1 MLTKNFF
8 LVYLYIWKNTGMKIG
23 KTFNKIINSPYLS
36 ASIFLASGGYKIY
49 DDYKLADDKY
59 KKKFLIKD
67 SVVLSG
73 AALGMLAERSFAQ
86 KAYNSKLYHNTIH
99 KVSENIL
106 HFSKIKNIQTYLGY
120 TKSILKNFLSGFALF
135 ASGILGALGM
145 DYLLSKTGF
154 EQPNRTTRKHI
165 QEKTKIRRYIDGNI
179 EKIVDKKTKEEMY
192 SRITDMPQMKIF
204 TTGLIGAQAID
215 LAKEKEFDKRLNH
228 TTRCMVNNS
237 MLPLFF
243 LSTSSTLT
251 KNMRTIYRVPIIF
264 TSLVGGTMLG
274 KKMLNK
280 YVEKLSD

>member
-1 MLTKNFF
+1 
-8 LVYLYIWKNTGMKIG
+8 
-23 KTFNKIINSPYLS
+23 
-36 ASIFLASGGYKIY
+36 
-49 DDYKLADDKY
+49 
-59 KKKFLIKD
+59 
-67 SVVLSG
+67 
-73 AALGMLAERSFAQ
+73 
-86 KAYNSKLYHNTIH
+86 
-99 KVSENIL
+99 
-106 HFSKIKNIQTYLGY
+106 
-120 TKSILKNFLSGFALF
+120 
-135 ASGILGALGM
+135 
-145 DYLLSKTGF
+145 
-154 EQPNRTTRKHI
+154 
-165 QEKTKIRRYIDGNI
+165 
-179 EKIVDKKTKEEMY
+179 MY

-264 TSLVGGTMLG
+264 TSLVCGTMLC